1 MGFPNDERGEIANLG
16 EGLEGCANE
25 AVFGVAIEENLEFI
39 SGGGAFGDGVT
50 GQEDFAQFA
59 PIEIQTGAGVLQDG
73 QAIEFSKDGHF
84 QNLIRREEDWR

>member
-1 MGFPNDERGEIANLG
+1 MGFPNDERGEVANLG

-50 GQEDFAQFA
+50 RQEDFAQFA
-59 PIEIQTGAGVLQDG
+59 PVEIQTGAGVLQDG

-84 QNLIRREEDWR
+84 ENLIRRGEDWR